1 MAQSMDPLQL
11 VKRQRTS
18 ARGWV
23 TRQAKALKDLLETTS
38 ISEFQLKSFIDV
50 FNSRLSNLDEKQA
63 ELEVLFPEKE
73 LEDCIDEADTFR
85 RTSLQ
90 V

>member
-11 VKRQRTS
+11 VKRQRTL

-23 TRQAKALKDLLETTS
+23 TRQAKALKDLLEMTS

-50 FNSRLSNLDEKQA
+50 FNSRLSTLDEKQA
-63 ELEVLFPEKE
+63 ELEVLFLEKE
-73 LEDCIDEADTFR
+73 LED
-85 RTSLQ
+85 
-90 V
+90 